1 MSTEDRELHSRLRAA
16 VQATGAPRRV
26 HRWRWLRSTQLGNA
40 GASIAIFGVVCLG
53 ISVAEPLAGPGRRA
67 LLSVLA
73 LLVALNLHGL
83 LLKAI
88 YQHPDLLA
96 QALLPASRE
105 WVFRR
110 QLRLGLRQL
119 LWLPLAGAVVAW
131 IVQGTGRGTEV
142 PWPLAGLAGA
152 LLGTYLVALGF
163 LALRWRHAARAYGL
177 GWVGLVTLWLGSNFA
192 PAPLRAAVISWLNEQ
207 GDLLVGVLP
216 TGWLVGP
223 GHRWLTG
230 QAHAS
235 DALWLLPALAL
246 TTLLPSVR
254 RWLEQRYQFREAVLL
269 DYAAEVPEDCSA
281 EDREALA
288 GHFEAPQRTGL
299 TEITDRIL
307 SREFL
312 LPASEPTSG
321 WIERWV
327 WRWWTPRERLLAE
340 WDWATGPTWTFAW
353 KTGAMLLG
361 GSLVLTLSGRLLG
374 WTWLESAL
382 PVGGVLGGL
391 SSLPVLIG
399 LAGGRLQTPFGATA
413 KLSPYAVYP
422 RGLKELLGLLNKV
435 SLVRTLAALPLVTAF
450 GACAAVMQERPW
462 WVGVD
467 FAVRAGFAAWAIT
480 PAWLVVRVGQVTND
494 VNQLRAKSL
503 LILGWHLGCLAL
515 LAALLVAGFLSE
527 AGWWCLLGAPVAA
540 RVWERGYRLAFD
552 RHWFDLMKRE

>member
-1 MSTEDRELHSRLRAA
+1 MSGEERKLHSRLRAA
-16 VQATGAPRRV
+16 VRATGTPRRV

-40 GASIAIFGVVCLG
+40 GAAIAIFGVVCLG
-53 ISVAEPLAGPGRRA
+53 ISVADVLAGPGRRA

-73 LLVALNLHGL
+73 LLVALYLHGQ

-105 WVFRR
+105 SVFRR

-119 LWLPLAGAVVAW
+119 GWLPLAGAVVAW
-131 IVQGTGRGTEV
+131 VVQGTGRGAEV

-152 LLGTYLVALGF
+152 VLGTYVVALGF

-177 GWVGLVTLWLGSNFA
+177 GWVGFITIWLGSNLA
-192 PAPLRAAVISWLNEQ
+192 PAPLLVAVVSWLNEQ

-230 QAHAS
+230 RAHAS
-235 DALWLLPALAL
+235 DALWLLPAIAL
-246 TTLLPSVR
+246 MTLLPTVR

-269 DYAAEVPEDCSA
+269 DYAAEVPEDCSP

-288 GHFEAPQRTGL
+288 GHFEAPPRTGL

-391 SSLPVLIG
+391 SCLPVLIG
-399 LAGGRLQTPFGATA
+399 LAGSRLQTPFGATA

-422 RGLKELLGLLNKV
+422 RGMKEQLSLLNKA
-435 SLVRTLAALPLVTAF
+435 SLVRSLAALPLVTAF
-450 GACAAVMQERPW
+450 GACAAVMLERPW
-462 WVGVD
+462 WLGVD
-467 FAVRAGFAAWAIT
+467 FAVRACFAAGAIT
-480 PAWLVVRVGQVTND
+480 PAWLVVRVAQVTND
-494 VNQLRAKSL
+494 VNQLRVKSL

-515 LAALLVAGFLSE
+515 LGGLLVAGFLSE

-540 RVWERGYRLAFD
+540 RLWERGYRLALD
-552 RHWFDLMKRE
+552 RHWFDLMKR